1 MKQLWT
7 PWRMEFILG
16 EKEEGCIFCR
26 KPEEASDEKNLI
38 LHRGKHNFVMLNLYP
53 YTNGHLMVVPYRHT
67 SDIEALEPEEMDD
80 NWRLVQACVKILRKN
95 MNPEGFNIGLNLGK
109 AAGAGI
115 DQHVH
120 THVVPRWN
128 GDTNFMPVL
137 SDVRLL
143 PQHIMETWSLLVD
156 DFNNLQ

>member
-1 MKQLWT
+1 MKQIWA
-7 PWRMEFILG
+7 PWRLEFILG

-26 KPEEASDEKNLI
+26 KPEETADEKNLI

-53 YTNGHLMVVPYRHT
+53 YTNGHLMVVPYHHT
-67 SDIEALEPEEMDD
+67 SDIEALEPDEMDD
-80 NWRLVQACVKILRKN
+80 NGRLVQASVKILRKH
-95 MNPEGFNIGLNLGK
+95 MSPEGFNIGLNLGK

-120 THVVPRWN
+120 THIVPRWN

-143 PQHIMETWSLLVD
+143 PQHIRETWSLLAA
-156 DFNNLQ
+156 DFQNLR